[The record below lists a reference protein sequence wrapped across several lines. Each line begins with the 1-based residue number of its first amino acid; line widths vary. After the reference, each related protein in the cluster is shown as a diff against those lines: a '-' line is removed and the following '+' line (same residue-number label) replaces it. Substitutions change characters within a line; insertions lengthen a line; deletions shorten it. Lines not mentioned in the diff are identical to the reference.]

1 MSAAAVGL
9 PADPAAFVAAAERG
23 VNERDLGATVGVYS
37 PTATLTSVTDGAR
50 EQVTGTDALRRTWA
64 GYLDGMEAR
73 GFWLRKSLSAAS
85 GDTIANEWVGGFGIP
100 QTGAPLRALGAERWT
115 FGDDG
120 LVCEHIMWSFFDVRP
135 STSLVARA
143 RIGLATPR
151 TAVAFLR
158 AQRRHR
164 A

>member
-1 MSAAAVGL
+1 MPL

-23 VNERDLGATVGVYS
+23 VNERDLEATVGVYS
-37 PTATLTSVTDGAR
+37 PTATLTSITDGAG
-50 EQVTGTDALRRTWA
+50 EQVAGTDALRRAWA

-73 GFWLRKSLSAAS
+73 GFWLRKTLSAAS

-100 QTGAPLRALGAERWT
+100 QAGAELRARGAERWT
-115 FGDDG
+115 FGEDG
-120 LVCEHIMWSFFDVRP
+120 LVRDHVMWTFFDVRP
-135 STSLVARA
+135 STTLVARA

-151 TAVAFLR
+151 TAIAFLR

>member
-1 MSAAAVGL
+1 VAL

-23 VNERDLGATVGVYS
+23 VNERDLIATIGVYS
-37 PTATLTSVTDGAR
+37 PTATLTSITDGAR
-50 EQVTGTDALRRTWA
+50 EQATGTDALRRAWA
-64 GYLDGMEAR
+64 GYLDGMETR
-73 GFWLRKSLSAAS
+73 GFWLRKTLSAAA

-100 QTGAPLRALGAERWT
+100 RTGVPLRALGAERWT
-115 FGDDG
+115 FDEDG
-120 LVCEHIMWSFFDVRP
+120 LVHDHIMWTFFDVRP
-135 STSLVARA
+135 STTLVARA

-151 TAVAFLR
+151 TALAFLR

>member
-1 MSAAAVGL
+1 VSL
-9 PADPAAFVAAAERG
+9 PLDPAAFVAAAERG
-23 VNERDLGATVGVYS
+23 VNERDLDATVGVYA
-37 PTATLTSVTDGAR
+37 PGAVLTAITDGAHER
-50 EQVTGTDALRRTWA
+50 AAGTDALRRAWA
-64 GYLDGMEAR
+64 AYLDGMEAR
-73 GFWLRKSLSAAS
+73 SFWLRKTLSAAS
-85 GDTIANEWVGGFGIP
+85 GDTIANEWVGGFGVESGGLLP
-100 QTGAPLRALGAERWT
+100 AQGAERWT
-115 FGDDG
+115 FDAEGRVVDH
-120 LVCEHIMWSFFDVRP
+120 VMWTFFAVRP